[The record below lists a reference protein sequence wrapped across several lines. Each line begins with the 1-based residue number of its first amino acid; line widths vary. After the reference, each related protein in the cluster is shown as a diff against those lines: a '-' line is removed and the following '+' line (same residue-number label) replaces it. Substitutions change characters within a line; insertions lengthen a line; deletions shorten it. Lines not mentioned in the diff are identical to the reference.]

1 MRLGVAGAGTM
12 GAGIAEAARA
22 AGLDVRVHD
31 PHVPGTVA
39 LEELAGCD
47 VVIEAAPE
55 DLELKRGLF
64 RALAGVVGDDA
75 VLATN
80 TSSLTVG
87 AIAAAVP
94 RPERV
99 VGLHFFN
106 PVPRMRLVELV
117 AGAASSPE
125 ALARA
130 RAVAEAMGKQVVLA
144 QDGPGFLVNRCNRP
158 FGLEAMR
165 IVQERL
171 ATPEQVDRVCR
182 LALGFRMGP
191 FELMDLV
198 GIDVGVAIAASFH
211 AQTLE
216 PRWRPSPLAARLAES
231 GRLGRKTGPGLV
243 RLSARPAGGPA
254 GARAGRRRRPARRR
268 VGRDGGRRLAA
279 RRRGG
284 RGVGRA
290 DAVGGRGRGAVPD
303 PRLRARRGGPAAAG
317 RAAGAAVRR
326 GAALGAGPGRERRRL
341 RAAAAG
347 RRRRPGRAH
356 PHGDDRA
363 RRRPRRWR
371 RSSPRSA
378 AARSGSATA
387 RASSGAA
394 SSPSSSTR
402 RASRSARASR
412 TRADIDLGMELG
424 LNHPRG
430 PLAWGDR
437 IGPGAVL
444 DTLLALWE
452 EYREERYRP
461 APALVRAVRA
471 ESELAAGAS
480 IRARPSLDVPCGIG
494 ARRRILEMDRCRSAA
509 LR

>member
-1 MRLGVAGAGTM
+1 MKLGVAGAGTM

-22 AGLDVRVHD
+22 AGLDVLVHD
-31 PHVPGTVA
+31 PHVPGTAA
-39 LEELAGCD
+39 LEELADRD

-64 RALAGVVGDDA
+64 RALAEVVAADA

-87 AIAAAVP
+87 AVAAAVP
-94 RPERV
+94 GPERV

-117 AGAASSPE
+117 AGPASSE
-125 ALARA
+125 AALARA
-130 RAVAEAMGKQVVLA
+130 GAAAEAMGKQVVRV

-171 ATPEQVDRVCR
+171 ATPEQVDRICR

-231 GRLGRKTGPGLV
+231 GRLGRKTGQGWYAYPPGRPGDPAAPEGGGGDGRLVVVAGETEAAAWLLVAAEAAGWGARTPWEADGQVPFLILDCGPGEDDPPLQGGPQALLCDAAPLSAQDPGGSAAGFALPLPVAAGGLVELTRTATTAPAAAAALEAFFATLGRRAEWVGDGPGLV
-243 RLSARPAGGPA
+243 
-254 GARAGRRRRPARRR
+254 
-268 VGRDGGRRLAA
+268 GGRIVAQLVNEACFA
-279 RRRGG
+279 LGE
-284 RGVGRA
+284 GVA
-290 DAVGGRGRGAVPD
+290 DA
-303 PRLRARRGGPAAAG
+303 AA
-317 RAAGAAVRR
+317 
-326 GAALGAGPGRERRRL
+326 
-341 RAAAAG
+341 
-347 RRRRPGRAH
+347 
-356 PHGDDRA
+356 
-363 RRRPRRWR
+363 
-371 RSSPRSA
+371 
-378 AARSGSATA
+378 
-387 RASSGAA
+387 
-394 SSPSSSTR
+394 
-402 RASRSARASR
+402 
-412 TRADIDLGMELG
+412 IDLGMVLG

-430 PLAWGDR
+430 PLAWGDA

-471 ESELAAGAS
+471 EADLAAG
-480 IRARPSLDVPCGIG
+480 G
-494 ARRRILEMDRCRSAA
+494 
-509 LR
+509 